1 MPLAETLERLGLAG
15 RIRMGQNGDVIRWGS
30 LSTARIARNAVVPAA
45 ELVDNSRFTAVA
57 SRDLEKAKAFADEL
71 GLAKA
76 YGSYEELL
84 DDPDIDAV
92 YNALPNSMHFEW
104 TVKAAEAGKHILCE
118 KPIAD
123 DEAQAREMAAA
134 CKRNGVLLVEAFM
147 YRFNP
152 RLARVQELLA
162 EGSIGDPMLLFASF
176 AFNLRGS
183 GNWRLGTGL
192 AGGALADVGCYC
204 LNVSR
209 TLFDGEPHGVY
220 ARLEIDPELGVDMSG
235 VAMLDFSDHRRAV
248 IEFSFETGRRQRV
261 EVVGSTGSLVIPKC
275 FLPPT
280 GEPMT
285 IEINT
290 ASDSSVEEMPFANS
304 YAHQLE
310 SFSNTVLHGDAAVVT
325 PEDSIANTRVIDAI
339 KESSAVGRLVGIQ
352 PQAGA

>member
-1 MPLAETLERLGLAG
+1 
-15 RIRMGQNGDVIRWGS
+15 MGQNGDVIRWGS
-30 LSTARIARNAVVPAA
+30 LSTARIARNAVAPAA
-45 ELVDNSRFTAVA
+45 ELVDNSQFTAVA
-57 SRDLEKAKAFADEL
+57 SRDMEKARAFADEL
-71 GLAKA
+71 KLAKA
-76 YGSYEELL
+76 YGSYEELI
-84 DDPDIDAV
+84 DDPDIDAI

-104 TVKAAEAGKHILCE
+104 TVKAAEAGKHVLCE

-134 CKRNGVLLVEAFM
+134 CERNGVLLVEAFM

-152 RLARVQELLA
+152 RLGRIRELLA
-162 EGSIGDPMLLFASF
+162 EGRIGEPMLLFASF

-204 LNVSR
+204 VNVSR
-209 TLFDGEPHGVY
+209 TLFGEPHGVY
-220 ARLEIDPELGVDMSG
+220 SRLEIDPELGVDMSG
-235 VAMLDFSDHRRAV
+235 VAILDFSEQRRAV
-248 IEFSFETGRRQRV
+248 IDFSFETGGRQRV
-261 EVVGSTGSLVIPKC
+261 EVVGSTGSLVIPRC
-275 FLPPT
+275 FLPT
-280 GEPMT
+280 AGQPMT

-290 ASDSSVEEMPFANS
+290 GSGSSVEEIPFANS

-352 PQAGA
+352 PQVGA